1 VHALR
6 LARWGGSRTLRLPI
20 VWILHVAYAWLP
32 VGFALKALALLT
44 GAPFAAFW
52 LHALTIGAAATMIMA
67 VITRASLGH
76 TGRPLAVSPITV
88 LAYGL
93 LTAAA
98 AVRSLGPA
106 LSLVPYTVILG
117 LTALLWTAA
126 FLLFLWVYAPILLT
140 RRADGKAG

>member
-1 VHALR
+1 
-6 LARWGGSRTLRLPI
+6 
-20 VWILHVAYAWLP
+20 
-32 VGFALKALALLT
+32 
-44 GAPFAAFW
+44 
-52 LHALTIGAAATMIMA
+52 MA

>member
-1 VHALR
+1 
-6 LARWGGSRTLRLPI
+6 
-20 VWILHVAYAWLP
+20 VWILHVAYGWLP
-32 VGFALKALALLT
+32 VGFALKALSLLT

-88 LAYGL
+88 LAYAL

-98 AVRSLGPA
+98 AVRSLGPG
-106 LSLVPYTVILG
+106 LSVAPYATVIG
-117 LTALLWTAA
+117 LSAFLWTAA
-126 FLLFLWVYAPILLT
+126 FALFLWVYAPILLT